1 MKKNVIV
8 ESFIWLIL
16 GISICIESIRLKLGN
31 FQTPGPGFLPFISG
45 TFLWL
50 FGLILMFSFFLKRLR
65 KEEKLN
71 DKEISKKENWKK
83 LLLTLIALFGY
94 CFLLEP
100 LGFIISS
107 FIFLFFLFKLT
118 EPKKWV
124 KPLVF
129 SGTTVVLVY
138 FIFIICLK
146 GQFPRG
152 IFRF

>member
-83 LLLTLIALFGY
+83 FFFTLIALFGY
-94 CFLLEP
+94 CLLLEP
-100 LGFIISS
+100 LGFILSS